1 MSWTAADIPN
11 LIGKTAVITGANSGL
26 GLESTM
32 ALAAA
37 GAHVVMAARDQ
48 DKADRAHGE
57 IISEVP
63 DASLEIVKLDLGSLD
78 SVSDAA
84 RSITGSHVRVDI
96 LMNNAGVMALPER
109 RTADGFEFQFGV
121 NHLGHWALTAQLLR
135 PLLQAPEARVVTV
148 SSTARHFGRPV
159 DPDNPHLEDRYE
171 EWRAYGQSKL
181 ANLHFAVGLQQEFA
195 RRGLPARSLV
205 AHPGLSFT
213 NLQINT
219 VEQGGGGRSGH
230 FWKDLAAKRG
240 MSASRGAL
248 PQLRASTDPKARGG
262 QLYAPRYGNWGPPVR
277 RPILRRIGMERAIA
291 ALWLVSEQE
300 TGIELDFDGAMAG
313 G

>member
-1 MSWTAADIPN
+1 M
-11 LIGKTAVITGANSGL
+11 VTGANGGL
-26 GLESTM
+26 GFESTKG
-32 ALAAA
+32 LAGA
-37 GAHVVMAARDQ
+37 GAHVVMAVRDQ
-48 DKADRAHGE
+48 EKADHAHSQ

-63 DASLEIVKLDLGSLD
+63 GASLEIVKLDLGSLD
-78 SVSDAA
+78 SVRDAA
-84 RSITGSHVRVDI
+84 RSIAKSHERVDI

-121 NHLGHWALTAQLLR
+121 NHLGHWALTALMLR
-135 PLLQAPEARVVTV
+135 PLLRAPAARVVSV

-159 DPDNPHLEDRYE
+159 DPDNPHLEGRYE

-181 ANLHFAVGLQQEFA
+181 ANLHFAIGLQQEFA
-195 RRGLPARSLV
+195 RRDLPTQSLV

-213 NLQINT
+213 NLQIHT

-240 MSASRGAL
+240 MSAGQGAL
-248 PQLRASTDPKARGG
+248 SQLRASTDPRARGG
-262 QLYAPRYGNWGPPVR
+262 ELYAPRYGNWGPPVR
-277 RPILRRIGMERAIA
+277 RPILRRIGMKRAIA
-291 ALWLVSEQE
+291 ALWLVSERE
-300 TGIELDFDGAMAG
+300 TGIGLDFDRAMAG